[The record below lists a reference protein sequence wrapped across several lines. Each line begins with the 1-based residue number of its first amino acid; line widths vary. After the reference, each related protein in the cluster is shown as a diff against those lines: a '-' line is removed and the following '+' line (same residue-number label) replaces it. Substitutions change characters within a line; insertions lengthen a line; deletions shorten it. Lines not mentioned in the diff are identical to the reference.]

1 MLPMVPLWEINERIY
16 VKSIMEYL
24 AFCKCFMDVCLVVLI
39 TLLNSVLPGNFSRT
53 WRAKSSVTQSC
64 LQSQKHLHSFPS
76 SSVTGR
82 NCLGGMHKCLIP
94 KYIFIYGILKVGSQS
109 ITENETFLIVR
120 HDGTYLST
128 QPLRDW
134 SRRIM
139 NLRAVCVT

>member
-1 MLPMVPLWEINERIY
+1 MVPLGEINERIY

-24 AFCKCFMDVCLVVLI
+24 AICKCFMDVCLVVLI
-39 TLLNSVLPGNFSRT
+39 ILLNSVLPENFSRT

-94 KYIFIYGILKVGSQS
+94 KYIFIYGILKVVSQTV
-109 ITENETFLIVR
+109 TENETFLIVR
-120 HDGTYLST
+120 QDGTYLST
-128 QPLRDW
+128 QHLRSW